1 MEYMSA
7 SGDAKNYKASQPNG
21 LSIILYNISTPT
33 IAT

>member
-1 MEYMSA
+1 MDSMSA
-7 SGDAKNYKASQPNG
+7 SGDTKNYKASQPDG